1 MPLPLTTLI
10 ANSGTLTQR
19 LSDLHTRLLETVPGI
34 DRVACALYH
43 ADDDTLKTFINSTR
57 VGVAIEGY
65 DYRLADSHS
74 LSQLASSG
82 EFRVLDDIA
91 SAIQSDS
98 LHTRWLKDQGYRSS
112 FTVPTYDQGH
122 LLGFIFFD
130 SLQPGAFNV
139 AVQRDLVLY
148 SNLIAMTI
156 SGELA
161 AVRML
166 LESTR
171 VARELTEMR
180 DFETGAHLER
190 MGRYA
195 RIIAREVAARH
206 GRNDEFV
213 ESVFL
218 FAPLHDIGKI
228 AIPDQILLKR
238 GRLEPGEREVMQT
251 HVAKGMEIIER
262 VIGKGGISQFPDSE
276 ILRNIVLGHHELLDG
291 SGYPQGLSGD
301 AVALEARIVAVA
313 DVFDALTSPRP
324 YKQEWS
330 NAAALQELQRLV
342 GLGKLDADCVHA
354 LVTHLNEVLEI
365 QARYFDREEPL
376 GNR

>member
-1 MPLPLTTLI
+1 MNLPMSTLI
-10 ANSGTLTQR
+10 ANSGTLSQR
-19 LSDLHTRLLETVPGI
+19 LADLHNRLLETVPGI
-34 DRVACALYH
+34 DRVACALYDE
-43 ADDDTLKTFINSTR
+43 ADDKLTTFINSTR
-57 VGVAIEGY
+57 AGVAIEGY

-82 EFRVLDDIA
+82 DFRVLDDLTV
-91 SAIQSDS
+91 AIQSDS
-98 LHTRWLKDQGYRSS
+98 QHSRWLKDQGYRSS
-112 FTVPTYDQGH
+112 FTVPTYDQGR

-130 SLQPGAFNV
+130 SLQPAAFTV
-139 AVQRDLVLY
+139 EVQRDLVLY

-156 SGELA
+156 SNELS

-195 RIIAREVAARH
+195 RIIAREVARAH
-206 GRNDEFV
+206 GRDDEFV

-228 AIPDQILLKR
+228 AIPDHILLKR
-238 GRLEPGEREVMQT
+238 GQLEPQEREVMKS

-276 ILRNIVLGHHELLDG
+276 VLRNIVLGHHELLDG
-291 SGYPQGLSGD
+291 SGYPNGLSGD
-301 AVALEARIVAVA
+301 QVTLEARIVAVA

-330 NAAALQELQRLV
+330 NEAALQELQRLV
-342 GLGKLDADCVHA
+342 ALGKLDAACVAA
-354 LVTHLNEVLEI
+354 LVSHLSEVVEI
-365 QARYFDREEPL
+365 QARYFDREEPVS
-376 GNR
+376 N

>member
-1 MPLPLTTLI
+1 MNLPMLTLI

-19 LSDLHTRLLETVPGI
+19 LADLHNRLLETVPGI
-34 DRVACALYH
+34 DRVACALYD
-43 ADDDTLKTFINSTR
+43 ADDDKLTTFINSTR
-57 VGVAIEGY
+57 AGVAIEGY

-82 EFRVLDDIA
+82 DFRVLDDLTV
-91 SAIQSDS
+91 AIQSDS
-98 LHTRWLKDQGYRSS
+98 QHSRWLKDQGYRSS
-112 FTVPTYDQGH
+112 FTVPTYDQGR

-130 SLQPGAFNV
+130 SLQPAAFSV
-139 AVQRDLVLY
+139 EVQRDLVLY

-156 SGELA
+156 SNELS

-195 RIIAREVAARH
+195 RIIAREVARAH
-206 GRNDEFV
+206 GRDDEFV

-228 AIPDQILLKR
+228 AIPDHILLKR
-238 GRLEPGEREVMQT
+238 GQLEPQEREVMKS

-276 ILRNIVLGHHELLDG
+276 VLRNIVLGHHELLDG
-291 SGYPQGLSGD
+291 SGYPNGLKGD
-301 AVALEARIVAVA
+301 QVTLEARVVAVA

-330 NAAALQELQRLV
+330 NEAALQELKRLV
-342 GLGKLDADCVHA
+342 ALGKLDAACVAA
-354 LVTHLNEVLEI
+354 LVSHLSEVEEI
-365 QARYFDREEPL
+365 QARYFDQEEPVS
-376 GNR
+376 N